1 MLHPMDDQ
9 NEAWRRLTDARL
21 KALEAAVQPARIR
34 RRKDGRPLPPLA
46 YEPGE
51 RRPLTKWLELRVL
64 SLELL
69 FQLLLSADRHR
80 ADDLDVDPIE
90 CLIELDL
97 SRMDTWA
104 EQQLEPDI
112 DRRETIAMIFL
123 AKIILMEAHTWP
135 LMEMEELGL

>member
-1 MLHPMDDQ
+1 MDDQ

-34 RRKDGRPLPPLA
+34 RRKDGRPLPPPA

-69 FQLLLSADRHR
+69 FQLLLAADRHR

-104 EQQLEPDI
+104 EQQLEPDL

>member
-1 MLHPMDDQ
+1 MDDQ

-21 KALEAAVQPARIR
+21 KYLEAAVQPSRVR

-46 YEPGE
+46 YEPGD
-51 RRPLTKWLELRVL
+51 RLPLTRWLEIRLM

-97 SRMDTWA
+97 DRMDTWS
-104 EQQLEPDI
+104 EQQIEPDLP
-112 DRRETIAMIFL
+112 RRETIAMIFL
-123 AKIILMEAHTWP
+123 ARIILMEAHTWP

>member
-1 MLHPMDDQ
+1 MDDQ

-21 KALEAAVQPARIR
+21 KALEAAVEPARIR
-34 RRKDGRPLPPLA
+34 RKKDGRPLAPWP

-51 RRPLTKWLELRVL
+51 RKPLTKWLELRLL
-64 SLELL
+64 SLEML
-69 FQLLLSADRHR
+69 FQLMLAADRHR

-97 SRMDTWA
+97 DRMDTWA
-104 EQQLEPDI
+104 EQQLEPDLS
-112 DRRETIAMIFL
+112 RRETIAMIFL